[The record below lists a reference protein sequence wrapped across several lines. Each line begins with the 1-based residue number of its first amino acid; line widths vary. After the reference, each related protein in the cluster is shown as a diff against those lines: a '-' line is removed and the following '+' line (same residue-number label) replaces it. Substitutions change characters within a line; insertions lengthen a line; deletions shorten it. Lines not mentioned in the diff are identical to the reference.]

1 MVWESS
7 TTAMTSTV
15 RPTTLFATEAGP
27 LLDNDSRPPVRRQ
40 KKRRAAEA
48 RVKKFSELYES
59 TGELLG
65 EGSFGQVA
73 TYRNINSG
81 KEFAVKVVA
90 KTSGLHGRQ
99 KMLKEIETFH
109 HCRGH
114 ENILQL
120 IEYFEEDDRFY
131 VVFEKMEGGTLLD
144 TILARG
150 HLTELEASAVVRDI
164 ARALS
169 FLHNKGIA
177 HRDLKPENILCVH
190 AGRLTPVKVCDFD
203 LGSGIQLDTER
214 SNVVTT
220 PELLSPVGSAD
231 FMAPEVVDVWLD
243 HAWSYD
249 KRCDLWSLGTIL
261 YILLCG
267 YRPFYATCGQDCGFA
282 EGKACDDC
290 QELLFKCIQNG
301 VYHFPEREW
310 GEISAEARDLVEH
323 LLVRDPRRRYTADQV
338 LAHPWLSQ
346 QASLPRSQLAT
357 PFVLSRTNSV
367 RELGLFAENANAVN
381 RLIQQHMSI
390 TEARTTSYR
399 YDDND
404 DETAAEETAAE
415 DDDLNTTTHAVTTAM
430 GGLDDCSFLEGA
442 VFHLGLSSDDE
453 GEEYRYR
460 GRRSS
465 EEDRGIGGMWSD
477 DELTVSPYMATA
489 TAAAARDGVA
499 ARCKV
504 IQMPGKSKLALRR
517 RQAAM
522 HHRLSTDSVDSGNLS
537 SCSPPTTGFSPPQ
550 P

>member
-1 MVWESS
+1 MVWENSNTVS
-7 TTAMTSTV
+7 AV
-15 RPTTLFATEAGP
+15 RPTTLFPMEAGP
-27 LLDNDSRPPVRRQ
+27 LLEMDSRPPVRKQ

-59 TGELLG
+59 TGEKLG

-73 TYRNINSG
+73 TYRNINTG
-81 KEFAVKVVA
+81 KEFAVKVVG
-90 KTSGLHGRQ
+90 KGSGPYGRQ

-144 TILARG
+144 SILQRG
-150 HLTELEASAVVRDI
+150 HLTESEASAVIRDI

-177 HRDLKPENILCVH
+177 HRDLKPENVLCVH
-190 AGRLTPVKVCDFD
+190 AGQLTPVKICDFD

-243 HAWSYD
+243 RAWSYD
-249 KRCDLWSLGTIL
+249 KRCDLWSLGIIL

-267 YRPFYATCGQDCGFA
+267 YRPFYATCGRRCGFS

-290 QELLFKCIQNG
+290 QELLFKCIQDG
-301 VYHFPEREW
+301 VYRFPEEEW

-323 LLVRDPRRRYTADQV
+323 LLVRDPRRRYTADEV
-338 LAHPWLSQ
+338 LAHPWISHQ
-346 QASLPRSQLAT
+346 GSLPRSQLAT

-367 RELGLFAENANAVN
+367 REIGLFAENANAVN
-381 RLIQQHMSI
+381 RLIQRHMSI
-390 TEARTTSYR
+390 TEARDAPSFLFDANTLDS
-399 YDDND
+399 DD
-404 DETAAEETAAE
+404 DE
-415 DDDLNTTTHAVTTAM
+415 LNTTRTPAVVGA
-430 GGLDDCSFLEGA
+430 DDCAFLDGA
-442 VFHLGLSSDDE
+442 VFQLGLSDDE
-453 GEEYRYR
+453 DCG
-460 GRRSS
+460 GRMS
-465 EEDRGIGGMWSD
+465 EDDRGIGGMWSD
-477 DELTVSPYMATA
+477 EETSSLHGDSGAFVNT
-489 TAAAARDGVA
+489 GA

-504 IQMPGKSKLALRR
+504 IDMPGKSKLARR
-517 RQAAM
+517 RQAM
-522 HHRLSTDSVDSGNLS
+522 HQRFSTDSVDSGNLS
-537 SCSPPTTGFSPPQ
+537 SCSPPTTGFSPQ
-550 P
+550 S